1 MVTAHSIAPH
11 STANVELDLTS
22 HAQLMEKHAQLL
34 RAELRAARRQAEETA
49 ATLSL
54 LVALLA
60 NTREADGGFLV
71 ARIFQDLLVCADTP
85 ALAGQIS
92 GCEPGAFDP
101 HMLRASAALL
111 TGDVSAVLQASLGEF
126 GVAH

>member
-1 MVTAHSIAPH
+1 MVTAHSTPDA
-11 STANVELDLTS
+11 ELDLT
-22 HAQLMEKHAQLL
+22 ARAELMEKHAQLL
-34 RAELRAARRQAEETA
+34 RAELRASRRLAEETA

-71 ARIFQDLLVCADTP
+71 ARIFQDLLICADTP
-85 ALAGQIS
+85 GLASQIS
-92 GCEPGAFDP
+92 GCEPGAIDP
-101 HMLRASAALL
+101 QMLRASAALL
-111 TGDVSAVLQASLGEF
+111 TGDVSAVLKSSLGEF

>member
-1 MVTAHSIAPH
+1 M
-11 STANVELDLTS
+11 STPTVDVDLAS
-22 HAQLMEKHAQLL
+22 HALLMEKHSQLL
-34 RAELRAARRQAEETA
+34 RAELAAARRLAEETA

-71 ARIFQDLLVCADTP
+71 ARIFQDLLICADTP
-85 ALAGQIS
+85 GLASQIS
-92 GCEPGAFDP
+92 GCEVDAIDP
-101 HMLRASAALL
+101 QMLRASAAML
-111 TGDVSAVLQASLGEF
+111 TGDVAAVLKSSLGEC

>member
-1 MVTAHSIAPH
+1 MVTAHATPDL
-11 STANVELDLTS
+11 ELDLAS

-34 RAELRAARRQAEETA
+34 RAELRAARRLAEETA

-60 NTREADGGFLV
+60 NTRESDGGFLV
-71 ARIFQDLLVCADTP
+71 ARIFQDLLICADTP
-85 ALAGQIS
+85 GLASQIS
-92 GCEPGAFDP
+92 GCEPESVDP
-101 HMLRASAALL
+101 QMIRASAALL
-111 TGDVSAVLQASLGEF
+111 TGDVAAVLKSSLGEF